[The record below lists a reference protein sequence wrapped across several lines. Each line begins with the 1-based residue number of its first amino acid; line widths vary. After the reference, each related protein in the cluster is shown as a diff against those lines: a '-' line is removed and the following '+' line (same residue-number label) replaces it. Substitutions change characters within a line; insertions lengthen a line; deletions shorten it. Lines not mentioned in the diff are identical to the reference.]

1 MSDFYQNG
9 FVTTFHNFR
18 SKPIEEINEEL
29 IEFSKKRPM
38 QLILPSLYSELL
50 GSALPDIVNKLK
62 KAPYIKQITIGLDNA
77 NKKEF
82 IKAKKFFNQL
92 PQKVRILWHDGPKMQ
107 SISNLLKENGLDS
120 SVAGKGRNV
129 WYCMG
134 YVYGLKNCEAVALHD
149 CDILTYDLDMLS
161 RLFYPI
167 ANPAYNFY
175 FCKGYYSRIAQNKMN
190 GRVGRLLVSPLIDA
204 LKVMNDD
211 KSGFL
216 DFIKSFRYPLSGEF
230 SFRRRL
236 IRDIRIPFDW
246 GLEIGMLSEVHRNF
260 SKNMICQVDIA
271 DKYDHKHQNVSY
283 NDQNKGLSKMSFD
296 IIKTF
301 IRKLANQGVGYNK
314 DSLRALK
321 ATYYRTALD
330 YISSYSFDARM
341 NGIQVDINNEE
352 KIVELFAENIFEA
365 GLIVLEKPMEMNLM
379 PNWSRVRSAV
389 PRIYDRLEDAV
400 EVDNKL

>member
-77 NKKEF
+77 NKEEF

-92 PQKVRILWHDGPKMQ
+92 PQKVRILWQDGPKMQ

-120 SVAGKGRNV
+120 SGAGKGRNV
-129 WYCMG
+129 WDCMG

-190 GRVGRLLVSPLIDA
+190 GRVGRLLVSPLIEA

-365 GLIVLEKPMEMNLM
+365 GLIVLDKPMEMNLM

>member
-77 NKKEF
+77 NKEEF

-107 SISNLLKENGLDS
+107 SISNLLKENGLDL

-365 GLIVLEKPMEMNLM
+365 GLIVLDKPMEMNLM

>member
-1 MSDFYQNG
+1 
-9 FVTTFHNFR
+9 
-18 SKPIEEINEEL
+18 
-29 IEFSKKRPM
+29 
-38 QLILPSLYSELL
+38 
-50 GSALPDIVNKLK
+50 
-62 KAPYIKQITIGLDNA
+62 
-77 NKKEF
+77 
-82 IKAKKFFNQL
+82 
-92 PQKVRILWHDGPKMQ
+92 
-107 SISNLLKENGLDS
+107 
-120 SVAGKGRNV
+120 
-129 WYCMG
+129 MG

>member
-9 FVTTFHNFR
+9 YFTTFHNFR
-18 SKPIEEINEEL
+18 SKKMSEINEEL
-29 IEFSKKRPM
+29 TEFSKKRPM

-50 GSALPDIVNKLK
+50 GTALPDIVNKLK
-62 KAPYIKQITIGLDNA
+62 KASYIKQITIGLDNA
-77 NKKEF
+77 NREEF
-82 IKAKKFFNQL
+82 NKAKVFFSQL

-107 SISNLLKENGLDS
+107 SISNLLRENGLDA
-120 SVAGKGRNV
+120 SVPGKGRNV

-149 CDILTYDLDMLS
+149 CDILTYDLDMLA

-190 GRVGRLLVSPLIDA
+190 GRVGRLLVSPLVDA
-204 LKVMNDD
+204 LKIMSDD

-216 DFIKSFRYPLSGEF
+216 DFIKAFRYPLSGEF

-236 IRDIRIPFDW
+236 IRDLRIPFDW

-260 SKNMICQVDIA
+260 SKNMFCQVDIA
-271 DKYDHKHQNVSY
+271 DQYDHKHQIISY
-283 NDQNKGLSKMSFD
+283 NDSARGLSKMSFD

-301 IRKLANQGVGYNK
+301 IRKLANQGIGYNK

-341 NGIQVDINNEE
+341 NGIEVDINTEE

-365 GLIVLEKPMEMNLM
+365 GLLVLDKPMEMNLM

-389 PRIYDRLEDAV
+389 PRIYDRLDEAV
-400 EVDNKL
+400 ELDNKS

>member
-77 NKKEF
+77 NKEEF

-107 SISNLLKENGLDS
+107 SISNLLKENGLDL

>member
-62 KAPYIKQITIGLDNA
+62 KVPYIKQITIGLDNA
-77 NKKEF
+77 NKEEF

-271 DKYDHKHQNVSY
+271 DKYDHKHQNVS
-283 NDQNKGLSKMSFD
+283 S
-296 IIKTF
+296 
-301 IRKLANQGVGYNK
+301 V
-314 DSLRALK
+314 
-321 ATYYRTALD
+321 
-330 YISSYSFDARM
+330 SYTHLTLPTSDL
-341 NGIQVDINNEE
+341 V
-352 KIVELFAENIFEA
+352 
-365 GLIVLEKPMEMNLM
+365 
-379 PNWSRVRSAV
+379 
-389 PRIYDRLEDAV
+389 
-400 EVDNKL
+400 

>member
-29 IEFSKKRPM
+29 NEFSKKRPM

-62 KAPYIKQITIGLDNA
+62 KVPYIKQITIGLDNA

-341 NGIQVDINNEE
+341 NGIQFDINNEE

-365 GLIVLEKPMEMNLM
+365 GLIVLDKPMEMNLM